1 MNSSLQ
7 TALGTAAGVTAALTV
22 LLTAVKLLHREVL
35 RWRGVRTAQY
45 VAAVGEL
52 VSRGMLPTLPP
63 RGWAEDP
70 LFHQALAD
78 YRHVV
83 TGADRDHIGALAE
96 ALGVYEVLLRRVRR
110 PHLLRVRLRALT
122 SLVDLAE
129 PRHREALRTLARDR
143 NSHVRVNA
151 IRGLARLGDLD
162 SVPWILAHATRS
174 QPWEAAR
181 SADALVEMGRPAVP
195 GICSWITAQTSRP
208 DASVAVVALAARVL
222 GLIGDHAAE
231 PVLIE
236 LLGSNQPE
244 WRVAA
249 ASGLERAGTEAAL
262 PHLVRALED
271 RSARVRARVAVAL
284 GASSDT
290 GAGRPLST
298 LLYDPSWWV
307 RQNAATALGRLPGGN
322 DYLLAALDGPD
333 PYAADAA
340 LNQLTI
346 SGTLARAIE
355 RVGAGIATEPDRRLA
370 ARAAPA

>member
-1 MNSSLQ
+1 M
-7 TALGTAAGVTAALTV
+7 
-22 LLTAVKLLHREVL
+22 
-35 RWRGVRTAQY
+35 
-45 VAAVGEL
+45 
-52 VSRGMLPTLPP
+52 
-63 RGWAEDP
+63 
-70 LFHQALAD
+70 
-78 YRHVV
+78 
-83 TGADRDHIGALAE
+83 
-96 ALGVYEVLLRRVRR
+96 
-110 PHLLRVRLRALT
+110 
-122 SLVDLAE
+122 
-129 PRHREALRTLARDR
+129 
-143 NSHVRVNA
+143 
-151 IRGLARLGDLD
+151 
-162 SVPWILAHATRS
+162 
-174 QPWEAAR
+174 
-181 SADALVEMGRPAVP
+181 
-195 GICSWITAQTSRP
+195 
-208 DASVAVVALAARVL
+208 AVVALAARVL

-262 PHLVRALED
+262 SHLVRALED

-346 SGTLARAIE
+346 SITLARAIE